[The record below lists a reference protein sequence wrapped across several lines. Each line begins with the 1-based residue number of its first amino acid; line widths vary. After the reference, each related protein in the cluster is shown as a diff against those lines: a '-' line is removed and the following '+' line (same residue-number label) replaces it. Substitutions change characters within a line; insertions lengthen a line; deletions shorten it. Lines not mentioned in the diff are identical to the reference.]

1 MYGSPTGGSTTLR
14 WRAALFSAIF
24 LLAAVLA
31 GCSFGGDEP
40 KGKAQGTARASSGVS
55 GGAPDDE
62 PVAQVAEQLS
72 PSVVQVNIRA
82 VEVTPFGAREGEG
95 VGSGVVYRSDGYIV
109 TNNHVVAPPGSGE

>member
-1 MYGSPTGGSTTLR
+1 MR

-40 KGKAQGTARASSGVS
+40 KGKAQGTVRASSEVS

-62 PVAQVAEQLS
+62 PVA
-72 PSVVQVNIRA
+72 
-82 VEVTPFGAREGEG
+82 
-95 VGSGVVYRSDGYIV
+95 
-109 TNNHVVAPPGSGE
+109 